1 MTTPPLPH
9 RLWYLLGGRLPQKY
23 RDWVLH
29 DAARPSWLAWF
40 AVRTLFRMVPLT
52 TLITV
57 GLLLGLDA
65 PAGLALACGGL
76 GLVVG
81 VYFMLS
87 YAIESTEY
95 RVSRYGH
102 AHGAAAQARK
112 ARDAAKDAARQ
123 RRYDAAWRNA

>member
-1 MTTPPLPH
+1 MSTPGPL
-9 RLWYLLGGRLPQKY
+9 RRAWYLLGGRVPD
-23 RDWVLH
+23 RFREWVLA

-40 AVRTLFRMVPLT
+40 ALRTLLRMVPLT
-52 TLITV
+52 TAITL

-95 RVSRYGH
+95 RMTRYGFP
-102 AHGAAAQARK
+102 HGSAGQARR
-112 ARDAAKDAARQ
+112 ARTAERDRVRDE
-123 RRYDAAWRNA
+123 RYAAAWRR